1 MKNGTFGRLKVS
13 ICGYRCDHLQ
23 SAAVIKAVK
32 VSLKSAPHMLDVD
45 FFLRLQN
52 FPEEFQ
58 RVVILQKRRH
68 VYNILICELFVFI
81 FIYSTDLYINETR
94 DQA

>member
-1 MKNGTFGRLKVS
+1 MKNGTFGGLKVS

-45 FFLRLQN
+45 FFLRFQN
-52 FPEEFQ
+52 FPEEFPH
-58 RVVILQKRRH
+58 VVMSQNKRH
-68 VYNILICELFVFI
+68 I
-81 FIYSTDLYINETR
+81 
-94 DQA
+94 